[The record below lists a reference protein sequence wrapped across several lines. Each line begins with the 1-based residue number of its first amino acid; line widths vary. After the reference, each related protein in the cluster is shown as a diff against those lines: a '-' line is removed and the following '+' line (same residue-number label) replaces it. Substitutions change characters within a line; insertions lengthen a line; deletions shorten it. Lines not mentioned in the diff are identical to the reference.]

1 MEHCWPIMWVNLY
14 TIGEDCYLITQQNKV
29 MQFTAYP
36 CCYSFTHNS
45 TKTKTHHL
53 PDLPS
58 RQFQQVKKTL
68 LIMRLTVFL
77 VLAAC
82 LKVSA
87 GSYAQ
92 QITLKAKDMPCE
104 SVFREITR
112 QSGYQFFFNKR
123 LIRNA
128 HNVSVELNAVP
139 VEKAIEICFAGQ
151 PFDFAIVNK
160 TVVIRKKSVQAVIT
174 VSESASAEVPP
185 VTIRGKIAD
194 EQGNALPGA
203 SVKIKGKNKITIAN
217 DEGVFSIEA
226 DTGDRL
232 EVSFVGFETREIV
245 VTNESSLEIILIAAD
260 RGLNELVVMGYSTQK
275 KASLTG
281 AVTTVQGNDIASIPV
296 SNLSNTLAGRIP
308 GATIINNSG
317 FVGATS
323 SIQIR
328 GVGTFNSTAPLYVID
343 GVVRDKIAFD
353 VLDPNEVESI
363 SILKDAASAAVYGAR
378 SANGVIVVKTKS
390 GKAQKPQFSYTG
402 TMATDRTTRPVQ
414 SYTATEEL
422 EYRMDEAETFGN
434 VNPVTQEQLEYFKDK
449 SFQLMD
455 YIWKN
460 PASQQHDFSIN
471 GGGDNITYYMMGGL
485 NKANGS
491 FKNTDY
497 GRYNFR
503 SNVTA
508 KINDYMKL
516 NFNLSG
522 NQRVIDRFYWPY
534 DSEESQTVADFYR
547 ATFNWTRLLPF
558 FAEADG
564 TPTMDT
570 ENGYPVSHGGWNPV
584 QLVMNGGYRKIV
596 YRTLNGIGR
605 FDLKIPFIDG
615 LSTSVQYNYT
625 AGDRNSKA
633 LILHNKTYEF
643 ERLSPLQNPSLL
655 GNVLLNNISI
665 HNLSS
670 NYEQIT
676 HAATFDRS
684 YQFNWYLNYDKAFG
698 KHTVSGL
705 LVYERQKYSGN
716 SINGAAGDLLTSS
729 VDQIF
734 NASTDPTRRSFNGS
748 EFHNARASW
757 VGRAHYE
764 YDDRYI
770 AEFSFRRDGS
780 YLFPPETRWGFF
792 PSGSAAWRISREKF
806 FNIPFVSELKIRG
819 SVGLLGNDGNGD
831 IAAFQFQNNFRPSGV
846 YIFGDAVQNGIA
858 AGTPPNVGIT
868 WEKSITYNGGVDFA
882 LFSGKLTGDF
892 DYFYR
897 KSYDI
902 FYRRERVIPASYGAP
917 LSNENYAEMDVRGFE
932 VSLNYNSFIGNVRYS
947 VGANMGYAKDK
958 VLYIDEA
965 AGLPAWRTAI
975 GNPKDRILGYV
986 SEGLI
991 RDQKTLDDLP
1001 AGFTQWGRTP
1011 QLGVILYKDLRGADW
1026 ENSAPNGK
1034 VDGFD
1039 QTYLSNNAIPR
1050 INYGV
1055 NLSAQWKGISVSTL
1069 FQGVGAYDRVLSTIN
1084 GGGVFQVGGRP
1095 YFELWTKRWTPTNTD
1110 AKYPRAGGW
1119 MEEYGAAT
1127 SNFWMRNGAYVRL
1140 RNLNISYQLPQQWIS
1155 LFKMH
1160 TFRVFF
1166 NGSNLFVISAIKEM
1180 DPEQATIDSYPVMKT
1195 FAGGVTITF

>member
-1 MEHCWPIMWVNLY
+1 
-14 TIGEDCYLITQQNKV
+14 
-29 MQFTAYP
+29 MQFTAYL
-36 CCYSFTHNS
+36 CCYSCTHNS

-53 PDLPS
+53 PVLSS
-58 RQFQQVKKTL
+58 RQFQQVKKML
-68 LIMRLTVFL
+68 LIMRLTVIL
-77 VLAAC
+77 VLVAC

-87 GSYAQ
+87 GGYAQ

-128 HNVSVELNAVP
+128 RNVSVELNAVP

-151 PFDFAIVNK
+151 PFDFAIINK
-160 TVVIRKKSVQAVIT
+160 TVVIRKKAVQAVIT
-174 VSESASAEVPP
+174 VSEPASAEVPP
-185 VTIRGKIAD
+185 VTIRGKITD

-203 SVKIKGKNKITIAN
+203 SVKIKGKNQITIAN

-226 DTGDRL
+226 DTNDRL
-232 EVSFVGFETREIV
+232 EISFVGFETQEIV
-245 VTNESSLEIILIAAD
+245 VTDESSLQIILIAAD

-296 SNLSNTLAGRIP
+296 ANLSNTLAGRIP

-317 FVGATS
+317 LVGATS

-328 GVGTFNSTAPLYVID
+328 GIGTFNSTAPLYVID
-343 GVVRDKIAFD
+343 GVVQTKTLFD
-353 VLDPNEVESI
+353 ALDPNEVESI

-378 SANGVIVVKTKS
+378 AANGVVVVKTKS
-390 GKAQKPQFSYTG
+390 GKAQKPVFSYSG
-402 TMATDRTTRPVQ
+402 ILSTDRTTRPVQ
-414 SYTATEEL
+414 SYSALEEL
-422 EYRMDEAETFGN
+422 EYRKDQAETFGN
-434 VNPVTQEQLEYFKDK
+434 PNPVTQEQLDYFSDK

-460 PASQQHDFSIN
+460 PVSQQHDFSIN
-471 GGGDNITYYMMGGL
+471 GGGENITYYMMGGF

-534 DSEESQTVADFYR
+534 DAEESQTVGDFYR
-547 ATFNWTRLLPF
+547 STFNWSRLLPF
-558 FAEADG
+558 FAETDG

-570 ENGYPVSHGGWNPV
+570 RNGYPVALGGWNPV
-584 QLVMNGGYRKIV
+584 ELVMNGGYRKIT

-605 FDLKIPFIDG
+605 FDLKIPFIEG
-615 LSTSVQYNYT
+615 LNTSFQYNYT
-625 AGDRNSKA
+625 AGDRNAKA
-633 LILHNKTYEF
+633 FILHNKSYRFARPSTE
-643 ERLSPLQNPSLL
+643 NPYLL
-655 GNVLLNNISI
+655 GDINLNDINI

-670 NYEQIT
+670 TYERVTQ
-676 HAATFDRS
+676 AATFDKS
-684 YQFNWYLNYDKAFG
+684 YQLNWYLNYDRSFG
-698 KHTVSGL
+698 KHGLSGL
-705 LVYERQKYSGN
+705 LVYERQKLTGN
-716 SINGAAGDLLTSS
+716 TFNGSAGDLLTTSI
-729 VDQIF
+729 DQIF
-734 NASTDPTRRSFNGS
+734 NASTDPTKRTFGGN

-757 VGRAHYE
+757 VGRLHYE

-792 PSGSAAWRISREKF
+792 PSGSAAWRISKEKF
-806 FNIPFVSELKIRG
+806 FDVPFISELKVRG

-831 IAAFQFQNNFRPSGV
+831 IAAYQFQNNFNPSV
-846 YIFGDAVQNGIA
+846 AYVLGDAVRNGIA

-868 WEKSITYNGGVDFA
+868 WEKSITYNGGLDFV
-882 LFSGKLTGDF
+882 LLNGKLSGDF

-897 KSYDI
+897 RTYDI
-902 FYRRERVIPASYGAP
+902 FSSRIRVIPGTYGAS

-932 VSLNYNSFIGNVRYS
+932 VSLNYNDKIGNVRYT
-947 VGANMGYAKDK
+947 VGANMGFAKDK
-958 VLYIDEA
+958 VLYLDEPET
-965 AGLPAWRTAI
+965 LPAWRTAI
-975 GNPKDRILGYV
+975 GRPRNTIFGYV
-986 SEGLI
+986 SEGII
-991 RDQKTLDDLP
+991 RDQRALDALP
-1001 AGFTQWGRTP
+1001 AGFVQWERAP
-1011 QLGVILYKDLRGADW
+1011 QLGVILYKDLRGNDW
-1026 ENSAPNGK
+1026 ENSAPNGT

-1039 QTYLSNNAIPR
+1039 QTFLSNNGIPR

-1084 GGGVFQVGGRP
+1084 GGGVFQTGDRP
-1095 YFELWTKRWTPTNTD
+1095 YFELWTQRWTPSNPN
-1110 AKYPRAGGW
+1110 AQYPRAGAW

-1127 SNFWMRNGAYVRL
+1127 SSFWMRNGAYLRL
-1140 RNLNISYQLPQQWIS
+1140 RNLNISYELPRQWGN
-1155 LFKMH
+1155 LFKMQS
-1160 TFRVFF
+1160 FRLFF
-1166 NGSNLFVISAIKEM
+1166 NGTNLFVLSAIKEM
-1180 DPEQATIDSYPVMKT
+1180 DPEQATLDSYPVMKT
-1195 FAGGVTITF
+1195 FSGGVNITF